1 MQEQSY
7 KAKMLETL
15 KQIHDDV
22 YLNDDTE
29 LIFED
34 WLWKNQSV
42 LGNAVYKNLQESK
55 IISEF
60 QINEMRS

>member
-1 MQEQSY
+1 
-7 KAKMLETL
+7 MLETL